1 MADSIVRDF
10 LIDCKTVTDAEVH
23 SFASTLRENNEL
35 IEAII
40 LVLEEKDYHREFLEP
55 VCEQL
60 FLFFQAEEETLRQF
74 SHFFLPCLVGV
85 YFSLLHRRDRKA
97 LRCVEIVLLGAYN
110 LHILDQEGHP
120 TVTTYNIPSISKPS
134 IYHEPTMLPQPQLT
148 ENLLSKLEHG
158 DNKVLLGPY
167 QALESLSAS
176 NRLQVAVV
184 VLRTYNQSISIM
196 PQASRASLCRMCSR
210 VVNQGCS
217 LGGGLRMS
225 CEGSLP
231 PAFLPRVFLS
241 SQLLLEMLQ
250 AIYFSMFNGLF
261 SLGHQALNDIHRRAM
276 QSMFTDVLLVTNAI
290 KNSLEGGQCG
300 HPGEGPMGI
309 SVAISPTTS
318 TTTVSKAIITNA
330 SFRTKKL
337 PDDIP
342 IPREGESM
350 AGVEG
355 SLEVIKE
362 EGAEE
367 AGMAGQAIA
376 GAKAMIQGLPKLPAG
391 MTAGMTKLVKGMGRR
406 ESLTEKQPVAADAR
420 SVVSTMDSPRL
431 NESTMAAQFVDLQ
444 ASKRDTVRPL
454 DSGLE
459 QSEMRK
465 TSGTKSKD
473 TTTTSADKKESS
485 SAPRSLN
492 LSRGSG
498 RDSGEARKAPEK
510 KEETATAESSRKES
524 SRKGSSRK
532 EESVPVEQRKS
543 SSRKEES
550 SSSRK
555 EEVATA
561 ESRKSSRKEESPT
574 VRNGLDKADSAST
587 TLHDTVGSTELRNLA
602 TAEQTSFRSNEINS
616 LKNGDK
622 PRSTQV

>member
-210 VVNQGCS
+210 
-217 LGGGLRMS
+217 
-225 CEGSLP
+225 
-231 PAFLPRVFLS
+231 
-241 SQLLLEMLQ
+241 
-250 AIYFSMFNGLF
+250 
-261 SLGHQALNDIHRRAM
+261 
-276 QSMFTDVLLVTNAI
+276 
-290 KNSLEGGQCG
+290 
-300 HPGEGPMGI
+300 
-309 SVAISPTTS
+309 
-318 TTTVSKAIITNA
+318 
-330 SFRTKKL
+330 
-337 PDDIP
+337 
-342 IPREGESM
+342 
-350 AGVEG
+350 
-355 SLEVIKE
+355 
-362 EGAEE
+362 
-367 AGMAGQAIA
+367 
-376 GAKAMIQGLPKLPAG
+376 
-391 MTAGMTKLVKGMGRR
+391 
-406 ESLTEKQPVAADAR
+406 
-420 SVVSTMDSPRL
+420 
-431 NESTMAAQFVDLQ
+431 
-444 ASKRDTVRPL
+444 
-454 DSGLE
+454 
-459 QSEMRK
+459 
-465 TSGTKSKD
+465 
-473 TTTTSADKKESS
+473 
-485 SAPRSLN
+485 
-492 LSRGSG
+492 
-498 RDSGEARKAPEK
+498 
-510 KEETATAESSRKES
+510 
-524 SRKGSSRK
+524 
-532 EESVPVEQRKS
+532 
-543 SSRKEES
+543 
-550 SSSRK
+550 
-555 EEVATA
+555 
-561 ESRKSSRKEESPT
+561 
-574 VRNGLDKADSAST
+574 
-587 TLHDTVGSTELRNLA
+587 
-602 TAEQTSFRSNEINS
+602 
-616 LKNGDK
+616 
-622 PRSTQV
+622 

>member
-1 MADSIVRDF
+1 
-10 LIDCKTVTDAEVH
+10 
-23 SFASTLRENNEL
+23 
-35 IEAII
+35 
-40 LVLEEKDYHREFLEP
+40 
-55 VCEQL
+55 
-60 FLFFQAEEETLRQF
+60 
-74 SHFFLPCLVGV
+74 
-85 YFSLLHRRDRKA
+85 
-97 LRCVEIVLLGAYN
+97 
-110 LHILDQEGHP
+110 
-120 TVTTYNIPSISKPS
+120 
-134 IYHEPTMLPQPQLT
+134 
-148 ENLLSKLEHG
+148 
-158 DNKVLLGPY
+158 
-167 QALESLSAS
+167 
-176 NRLQVAVV
+176 
-184 VLRTYNQSISIM
+184 
-196 PQASRASLCRMCSR
+196 
-210 VVNQGCS
+210 
-217 LGGGLRMS
+217 
-225 CEGSLP
+225 
-231 PAFLPRVFLS
+231 
-241 SQLLLEMLQ
+241 
-250 AIYFSMFNGLF
+250 
-261 SLGHQALNDIHRRAM
+261 
-276 QSMFTDVLLVTNAI
+276 
-290 KNSLEGGQCG
+290 
-300 HPGEGPMGI
+300 
-309 SVAISPTTS
+309 
-318 TTTVSKAIITNA
+318 
-330 SFRTKKL
+330 
-337 PDDIP
+337 
-342 IPREGESM
+342 
-350 AGVEG
+350 
-355 SLEVIKE
+355 
-362 EGAEE
+362 
-367 AGMAGQAIA
+367 
-376 GAKAMIQGLPKLPAG
+376 
-391 MTAGMTKLVKGMGRR
+391 
-406 ESLTEKQPVAADAR
+406 
-420 SVVSTMDSPRL
+420 MDSPRL